1 MDKLYLLTSGQYSDH
16 HVEGVFSSLEKVE
29 EYKLQHKRLFL
40 NYEREIYKNEPD
52 EELLEM
58 YIHNFNDPI
67 EISVDEA
74 ILPSGFQ
81 PYDVIMDTN
90 GDNAEV
96 CYSESYN
103 YWYKEFGLYKNILT
117 FEVLAKD
124 KAHAIKIANDRR
136 IQLIANKQI

>member
-1 MDKLYLLTSGQYSDH
+1 MDKLYLLTSGQYSDY

-29 EYKLQHKRLFL
+29 EYKLQHKRLFI
-40 NYEREIYKNEPD
+40 NYEREVCKNESV
-52 EELLEM
+52 EELLDN
-58 YIHNFNDPI
+58 YYHYFNDPE

-74 ILPSGFQ
+74 ILPSGLQ
-81 PYDVIMDTN
+81 PYNVTMDTN
-90 GDNAEV
+90 GDNTEV

-103 YWYKEFGLYKNILT
+103 YWYKGFGLHKNRLT
-117 FEVLAKD
+117 FKVLAKD